1 MRFIVEKVCRQG
13 DRIMVSGRTP
23 VGPLQGIWQNREPP
37 IVRSGCHVELTIDA
51 PHEAA
56 APRVCAPATALAG
69 DTVVFHGLCEEADE
83 ALYYLR
89 FAADWLEMIDISAIS
104 IPRKA
109 GDLISFSA
117 PVDGIKIY
125 PYTL

>member
-1 MRFIVEKVCRQG
+1 M
-13 DRIMVSGRTP
+13 
-23 VGPLQGIWQNREPP
+23 
-37 IVRSGCHVELTIDA
+37 ELTIDTLR
-51 PHEAA
+51 EAA
-56 APRVCAPATALAG
+56 APQVRTPATALTG
-69 DTVVFHGLCEEADE
+69 DTVVFHGLCEEVDE

-89 FAADWLEMIDISAIS
+89 FAADWLEMIDICAIS
-104 IPRKA
+104 TPKKA

>member
-37 IVRSGCHVELTIDA
+37 VVRSSCHVELTIDA
-51 PHEAA
+51 FREAA
-56 APRVCAPATALAG
+56 APRGRAPATALAG
-69 DTVVFHGLCEEADE
+69 DTVVFHGLCEEVDE
-83 ALYYLR
+83 ALCCLR

-104 IPRKA
+104 APKRA

>member
-1 MRFIVEKVCRQG
+1 M
-13 DRIMVSGRTP
+13 
-23 VGPLQGIWQNREPP
+23 
-37 IVRSGCHVELTIDA
+37 ELTIDA

-104 IPRKA
+104 TPRKA